1 MKIRSSHGIGP
12 VYSVGFIACGQT
24 HLISGSGMAAMMARE
39 QSEGKEGRGKVVE
52 GDEGREGRMDGFQE
66 GKRNL

>member
-1 MKIRSSHGIGP
+1 MKIRSSHDIGP

-39 QSEGKEGRGKVVE
+39 QSEGKEGGKLWK
-52 GDEGREGRMDGFQE
+52 G
-66 GKRNL
+66 